1 MANGPIGLPAAQHFH
16 TAAWPQGLL
25 EVFGQVQAM
34 NSQQLNPLNSEQA
47 EAALQ
52 LGFKGSGVILRRN
65 LGLQDARRIGIPRQS
80 RSELQL

>member
-1 MANGPIGLPAAQHFH
+1 
-16 TAAWPQGLL
+16 
-25 EVFGQVQAM
+25 M